1 MATTADDLFDPA
13 ELETTEPLPPEHT
26 DESAQAPDTNGD
38 PEGSEAR
45 AEKPAISLPDFFFRR
60 YHLDDNG
67 NPTFNTVVVDNIMEV
82 FDVKAET
89 EMAFNNEETAEAD
102 LAYYNSQVESIVDGV
117 MQLLEVDPQSTGINI
132 LSLST
137 RTWAEFSSIAWEYQD
152 ALGTIDSTKE
162 IPEWLI
168 SREHKM
174 MELGRKARLLRDAVN
189 RIDDKFGL
197 KNTSLDRDRVQN
209 EVERRL
215 QRLAEWNF
223 NQHADQSGKTANTM
237 NKASF
242 QHCERVF
249 DAA

>member
-1 MATTADDLFDPA
+1 MANSADDLFDPA
-13 ELETTEPLPPEHT
+13 DMETVEPLPPEHT
-26 DESAQAPDTNGD
+26 DESAHRPDTNGD

-67 NPTFNTVVVDNIMEV
+67 NPAFNTVVVDNIMEV
-82 FDVKAET
+82 FDAKAET
-89 EMAFNNEETAEAD
+89 EMVFNNEETAEAD
-102 LAYYNSQVESIVDGV
+102 QAYYASQVISITHGV
-117 MQLLEVDPQSTGINI
+117 LQLLEVDPQSTGINI

-168 SREHKM
+168 SREDKM
-174 MELGRKARLLRDAVN
+174 MQLGRKARLLRDAVN
-189 RIDDKFGL
+189 CMDDKFGL
-197 KNTSLDRDRVQN
+197 KSTSLDRDRVQN

-237 NKASF
+237 NKASI